1 MAPLCPRPST
11 CLPKQ
16 PTPRLRRLT
25 KPKGTGDAEIF
36 LSWVALSDLHE
47 NKLYV
52 NADKVSVR
60 EDIYLLVTHIM
71 LHRRGME
78 ILSLALPFFAAI
90 RKGLVGSPPSRE
102 TRRAAILSAEYI
114 SECYIAIRVEND
126 TGPGI
131 VRDASKIAGFSH
143 TELVRQCLYAPGNH
157 AATDTVEQR
166 MHCQILEL
174 STLTQLIK
182 MDATPELSVVL
193 SSERVVTASAAII
206 KRTRETPQHAH
217 DVDPNRDPVAMD
229 WVDLTVQMWR
239 NVFERAAERDDD
251 GPVVEAIESGVTF
264 LLEEWSVSAFP
275 NQICESGFLG
285 SVWFRLKFSHRCTWL
300 DLSQGRSYTRKN
312 EKPSRRHAIGKT
324 GSRRMPSHEYKA

>member
-1 MAPLCPRPST
+1 M
-11 CLPKQ
+11 
-16 PTPRLRRLT
+16 
-25 KPKGTGDAEIF
+25 
-36 LSWVALSDLHE
+36 
-47 NKLYV
+47 
-52 NADKVSVR
+52 
-60 EDIYLLVTHIM
+60 LVTHIM

-114 SECYIAIRVEND
+114 SECYIAIRAEND
-126 TGPGI
+126 TEPGI

-217 DVDPNRDPVAMD
+217 DVDPNRDPVTMD
-229 WVDLTVQMWR
+229 WVDLTVQMWT

-300 DLSQGRSYTRKN
+300 DF
-312 EKPSRRHAIGKT
+312 
-324 GSRRMPSHEYKA
+324 